1 MTPPHLTRALAR
13 TRPLARARAPALAL
27 ALLLLSA
34 LQPFSPSALYS
45 APSSVASQDYLVHVW
60 QTDDGLPQNWVS
72 SIAQTPEGYLWIGT
86 RYGGLARFDGMRF
99 VPFNP
104 QNTPALLDVQVEHL
118 SVDADGRL
126 WIVMGNESITTYQDN
141 TYQLRRAPR
150 TTPRMKPGRV
160 LATRD
165 DGIILAGE
173 TSFIAKA
180 RLSPDTDAA
189 AWTLVVP
196 RPAIDIDPRTLCAA
210 RDGVIWALTTDHK
223 IARLKNDRFE
233 LLPPAAVPPSIRNSQ
248 FTVHNNEPIA
258 SLETQAA
265 TAAATNATNANA
277 AAPAATTTAAPPALA
292 PAPATRFIDID
303 ADKTGAIWVATATH
317 LLRWDNEQNHF
328 TDATPAGSPA
338 PRAITQIE
346 FSGDNGLWVLEK
358 DRLRKSLND
367 RWVTEIADKRLLQH
381 AATGNATLHGDTQ
394 GNVWLVAPGHGLWH
408 MKSDGSATLLDENS
422 GLPSTFI
429 TCWYQDTEGNIWI
442 GTTGGIARIRESI
455 FTILG
460 HAQGLP
466 GKAVSS
472 VCIDKQGRLWAGT
485 MTGALAS
492 LENNHF
498 QQQSLPNTDENDPFA
513 GLTVWPAAADAPAV
527 LSSQASVF
535 SPQTPATANGAAAPT
550 ENRTLNTEHTEH
562 TGIAGAA
569 GDTGLWIGSVNHG
582 LMCLHDG
589 QPDIWE
595 NWPSVR
601 VLFGDTRG
609 GLWVGPLVGLSCL
622 RDGHIRVY
630 GNAQG
635 FEDTHAIGA
644 MAEDDAGA
652 IWIGTGP
659 GDLWRYDPDTDTFTR
674 HTPPPEWRAGR
685 ISAVLPD
692 TTGAIWVGTLGGG
705 LLCYRDGAFTR
716 CTMENGLP
724 DNNITQL
731 LDSGDRYLWA
741 GTYAGIFRASKDEL
755 HKAAAS
761 KTSATTVRIY
771 GRFDGLPALECS
783 SGFQPDCWR
792 SGDGTLYFST
802 ANGVV
807 AVNPHKITENKIPP
821 TVIIEDFIVDGKR
834 TAFGPMKNEECKMKN
849 GQTAPAS
856 STAGASTTG
865 AAAPHST
872 FSILHSTL
880 GGGGPAAP
888 IRIGPG
894 QHHVQFQVT
903 AINFTAPDGVRFRV
917 KLDGADTAWRNIDS
931 SRRLIGYG
939 PLPPGSYRF
948 HVIASNNDG
957 VWNETGDTLAFE
969 VLPHYWE
976 TPWFKIALPLALL
989 AALVTT
995 IVRATRARYRRRL
1008 QQLERQ
1014 RELERERTRIA
1025 QDLHDDLGTS
1035 LTQISLL
1042 SALATR
1048 DQTPPAE
1055 TRDLITQMDNCS
1067 RKMVT
1072 ALDEIVWAVNPK
1084 NDSWYELANYLGFFA
1099 EEFFQNTPMHCR
1111 LDIPAQIPPLP
1122 IPSEVRH
1129 HIFLAVKEALNNA
1142 ARHSGASQ
1150 VWLRIKTTDTE
1161 AIISVEDDGA
1171 GFKRDA
1177 PPRANADANEG
1188 ATADAN
1194 EGATADANEGAS
1206 ADANGGATAD
1216 ANASRPG
1223 GGNGLL
1229 NMRRRMEQVGGTA
1242 AISDGAGARGTVV
1255 TFRIPLN

>member
-1 MTPPHLTRALAR
+1 MKTPRATSPALR
-13 TRPLARARAPALAL
+13 ARARALALLARAYFARAYALPARSLSLALAL
-27 ALLLLSA
+27 ALPLLLLEPLLLAPLQLFTPAALSA
-34 LQPFSPSALYS
+34 TPPTA
-45 APSSVASQDYLVHVW
+45 ASQDYLVHVW

-99 VPFNP
+99 TPFTP
-104 QNTPALLDVQVEHL
+104 QNTPTLQDVQVEHL
-118 SVDADGRL
+118 SVDDAGRL
-126 WIVMGNESITTYQDN
+126 WIVMGNESITTYHDN
-141 TYQLRRAPR
+141 TFQLRREPR
-150 TTPRMKPGRV
+150 TTPRMKPARV

-165 DGIILAGE
+165 DSVIFAGE
-173 TSFIAKA
+173 TSFVAKA
-180 RLSPDTDAA
+180 RLAQDTGDTT
-189 AWTLVVP
+189 WTILRQRRALV
-196 RPAIDIDPRTLCAA
+196 IDPRTLCAD
-210 RDGVIWALTTDHK
+210 RDGVIWALTASHK
-223 IARLKNDRFE
+223 IARLKNNLFE
-233 LLPPAAVPPSIRNSQ
+233 LLPPDALPPAPAAP
-248 FTVHNNEPIA
+248 FTDLDVDKNGLIY
-258 SLETQAA
+258 AA
-265 TAAATNATNANA
+265 TA
-277 AAPAATTTAAPPALA
+277 
-292 PAPATRFIDID
+292 TR
-303 ADKTGAIWVATATH
+303 
-317 LLRWDNEQNHF
+317 LLRWDRAQARL

-346 FSGDNGLWVLEK
+346 FSGDNALWVLEK
-358 DRLRKSLND
+358 DRLRKTING
-367 RWVTEIADKRLLQH
+367 RWITEITDPQLLQH
-381 AATGNATLHGDTQ
+381 ASSGNATLHGDAQ

-731 LDSGDRYLWA
+731 LDSGDGYLWA